1 MKLGRSCLINIGKN
15 GQANNGNISVIGNA
29 VLCLVKCQ
37 INKVL
42 YFIFT
47 DSNGRV
53 HSLCL
58 QFLLSCDVFCF
69 VFLIFF
75 FFFFWLCFITSTKGQ
90 DMPSAE
96 IRSGSYFYPPS
107 LLTHSCFLIKL
118 LQNVLLL
125 WGSLQFMKIKRKLD
139 SSTQIIAYVYMHS
152 ILIRGFM

>member
-1 MKLGRSCLINIGKN
+1 MLFIQLDRTEIACMINCMNEIRKEDIGKN

-69 VFLIFF
+69 VFLILFF
-75 FFFFWLCFITSTKGQ
+75 FLVV
-90 DMPSAE
+90 
-96 IRSGSYFYPPS
+96 FYY
-107 LLTHSCFLIKL
+107 LH
-118 LQNVLLL
+118 QRA
-125 WGSLQFMKIKRKLD
+125 GY
-139 SSTQIIAYVYMHS
+139 A
-152 ILIRGFM
+152 